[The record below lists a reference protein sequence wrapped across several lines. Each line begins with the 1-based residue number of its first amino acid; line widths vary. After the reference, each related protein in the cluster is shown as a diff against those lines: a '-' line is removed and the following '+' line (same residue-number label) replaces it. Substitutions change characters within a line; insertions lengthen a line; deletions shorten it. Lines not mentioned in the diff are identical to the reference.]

1 LELLRLIPGV
11 GASWSVE
18 LRLIPGVG
26 TSCDVENLLVGGRC
40 RNCADSSPVRTLR
53 SPAADGI
60 LVKLGVEWFSFGGSA
75 AGTRDE
81 PGYLE
86 THSRVQTLSRV
97 V

>member
-53 SPAADGI
+53 SPAGDGDFSEGDPSAITMNRQDARCGI
-60 LVKLGVEWFSFGGSA
+60 LVKLEVEWF
-75 AGTRDE
+75 
-81 PGYLE
+81 
-86 THSRVQTLSRV
+86 LSWRK
-97 V
+97 